1 MCCHDFEVLTFSEWR
16 DENGAK
22 LKTTGLGEVGA
33 LKSGFPLTKFK
44 AKNNEQLKVK
54 PSDADAHLR
63 ACELP

>member
-33 LKSGFPLTKFK
+33 LEIGFRLDEVQSEK
-44 AKNNEQLKVK
+44 Q
-54 PSDADAHLR
+54 
-63 ACELP
+63 